1 VPFTFAHPAAMLPLA
16 RGRLVAGALVAGTL
30 APDVPYYLPLPSWP
44 GTTAGAETHTVLG
57 LVTLDLVIGVI
68 LYAAWRW
75 AVRPAALTLLPE
87 PWRRAADDQTEA
99 QPDLRRVSGWAAVAV
114 SVVVGAVT
122 HLLLDSLTHEY
133 GPGGMIAASV
143 NAGGYRWWWLQVAFS
158 VIGLALLAWW
168 LWRWAGSVAPVRG
181 LRPAASAWWSVAVVA
196 ASTLAGAV
204 TRLARDDPALPAYD
218 RFTSALVGAV
228 IGAEIAV
235 AALVALWWWRQR
247 RRRPSV
253 VPAQRGDS

>member
-1 VPFTFAHPAAMLPLA
+1 MPFTFAHPAAMLPLT

-75 AVRPAALTLLPE
+75 AIRPAALALLPE
-87 PWRRAADDQTEA
+87 PWGRAADDQTVA
-99 QPDLRRVSGWAAVAV
+99 QPDLRSTSGWAVVGV

-168 LWRWAGSVAPVRG
+168 LGRWAASVAPVRG
-181 LRPAASAWWSVAVVA
+181 MRPTAGAWWAVAVVA
-196 ASTLAGAV
+196 VSTLAGAV
-204 TRLARDDPALPAYD
+204 IRLVRDDPALPAYD

-228 IGAEIAV
+228 IGAEIA
-235 AALVALWWWRQR
+235 AAVLVALWWWER
-247 RRRPSV
+247 RTAHSDVARRP
-253 VPAQRGDS
+253 REEL